1 MENITEL
8 LSQLPEEA
16 KDIRINL
23 KRVLSGEESLDL
35 DQTWGCAIASAYFI
49 RNAEI
54 TEAVLADAKAA
65 GISDAIFSDAKAAAI
80 IMGQNTIYYRFRHL
94 MNKDSYNQRPANL
107 RMMRMQQVA
116 STKLLFELFSIGPA
130 ALKGCEMCL
139 KAHEDHVIK
148 GGLGEDQVH
157 DVVRISAALFATA
170 VALDSVI

>member
-8 LSQLPEEA
+8 LSQLPQEA

-23 KRVLSGEESLDL
+23 KRVLAAEESLDIE
-35 DQTWGCAIASAYFI
+35 QTWGSALTSAYFI

-54 TEAVLADAKAA
+54 IEAILADAKSANVREEVLE
-65 GISDAIFSDAKAAAI
+65 DAKAAAI
-80 IMGQNTIYYRFRHL
+80 LMGQNTIYYRFRHL
-94 MNKDSYNQRPANL
+94 MNEESYNQRPANL

-139 KAHEDHVIK
+139 KAHEAQVK
-148 GGLGEDQVH
+148 AGGLGEEHVH
-157 DVVRISAALFATA
+157 DVVRIASVLFATA
-170 VALDSVI
+170 VALDSIL